1 MTHLR
6 NEGKVV
12 RRKRCFPSVHFQ
24 LMGLRRGTGNA
35 ISWTHFVVKHKMIP
49 AYCCEGGGAIV
60 KPAHTFDIVLVP
72 PVSESTNKYVISI
85 FNRTR
90 N

>member
-1 MTHLR
+1 M
-6 NEGKVV
+6 
-12 RRKRCFPSVHFQ
+12 
-24 LMGLRRGTGNA
+24 
-35 ISWTHFVVKHKMIP
+35 VKHKMIP

-72 PVSESTNKYVISI
+72 PVSESTNKYVISV
-85 FNRTR
+85 FNRMT